1 MKVSKVIEN
10 LEFMLKNYGDLEVS
24 LQIEDENENDDI
36 LLDTSIFI
44 SSDEKT
50 IFIQNFEF

>member
-24 LQIEDENENDDI
+24 LQIEDENDDI